1 MTSGVGFLRGLVII
15 LNRSQLFKLHV
26 FLKVLR
32 KDFIY
37 HVFKMS
43 ISRTGMAALPLYLFQ
58 ILTEEVEERLEKHC
72 GKVGSHG

>member
-15 LNRSQLFKLHV
+15 LNRSQLFKLHI

-37 HVFKMS
+37 HVCKMS

-58 ILTEEVEERLEKHC
+58 ILTEEVEERLGKHC
-72 GKVGSHG
+72 GKVDSHG